1 MSLDDYQEPKGAY
14 FTPALIARF
23 EDGAAA
29 EAAIDSLR
37 DAGFTTRDIQ
47 VGRGR
52 GHWHRHGEE
61 HQVTV
66 IVSEPTPGM
75 LAQAR
80 ALLAASAATEVE
92 PYGAGA

>member
-14 FTPALIARF
+14 FTPALVARF
-23 EDGAAA
+23 DDAASA

-47 VGRGR
+47 VGHGR
-52 GHWHRHGEE
+52 GHWHRHGED
-61 HQVTV
+61 HHVTV

-75 LAQAR
+75 LEQAR
-80 ALLAASAATEVE
+80 ALLAASDATGVE